1 MIVATY
7 QTKAA
12 TVHIA
17 DDALQRL
24 SPAQIERNRNHARA
38 GAGQIARRAMERG
51 EIEALTPEEWDRRY
65 GGG

>member
-7 QTKAA
+7 NCKGV
-12 TVHIA
+12 TVQID

-38 GAGQIARRAMERG
+38 VAGQIARRAMERG

>member
-12 TVHIA
+12 TVQIA

-24 SPAQIERNRNHARA
+24 SPAQIERNRNHARSV
-38 GAGQIARRAMERG
+38 AGQIARRAMERG
-51 EIEALTPEEWDRRY
+51 LVEALTPEEWDRRY

>member
-7 QTKAA
+7 QTKAG
-12 TVHIA
+12 TIQID

-38 GAGQIARRAMERG
+38 VAGQIARRAMERG
-51 EIEALTPEEWDRRY
+51 EIEGLTPEEWDRRY

>member
-7 QTKAA
+7 NCKGV
-12 TVHIA
+12 TVQID

-24 SPAQIERNRNHARA
+24 SPAQIERNRNHARSV
-38 GAGQIARRAMERG
+38 AGQIARRAMERG

-65 GGG
+65 GNG

>member
-7 QTKAA
+7 QTKGA

-38 GAGQIARRAMERG
+38 VAAQIARRAMERG
-51 EIEALTPEEWDRRY
+51 EIEGLTPEEWDRRY
-65 GGG
+65 GSG

>member
-24 SPAQIERNRNHARA
+24 SPAQIERNRNHARSV
-38 GAGQIARRAMERG
+38 AGQIARRAMERG
-51 EIEALTPEEWDRRY
+51 EIEGLTPEEWDRRY
-65 GGG
+65 GSG